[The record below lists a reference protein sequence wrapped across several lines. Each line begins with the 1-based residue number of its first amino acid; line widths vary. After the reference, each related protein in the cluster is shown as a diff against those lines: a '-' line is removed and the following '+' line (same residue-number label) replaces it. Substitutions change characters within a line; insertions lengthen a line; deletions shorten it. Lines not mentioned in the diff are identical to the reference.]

1 MIMVV
6 MMMVVVVMM
15 MMFIM
20 VMMRQHPLPC
30 CGAAGECVTSAL
42 FAASSAH
49 MPRTIT
55 LQHCLTAGGADA
67 SISGSCRGVSV
78 KITSQKRFQIRG
90 TSHQCCTHGCLCQ
103 QAFDYSIGGCI
114 SKHTRSALA
123 TLTTGMSE
131 CSHQQVF
138 AVCCVWCS

>member
-1 MIMVV
+1 MAAMTTK
-6 MMMVVVVMM
+6 MVVVMVMM
-15 MMFIM
+15 MMMM
-20 VMMRQHPLPC
+20 VTMLQQPLPC

-78 KITSQKRFQIRG
+78 KNKSQKRFQIRT
-90 TSHQCCTHGCLCQ
+90 TSHQCCTHGRLRQ

-114 SKHTRSALA
+114 RKHTRCALA
-123 TLTTGMSE
+123 ALTTGMSE
-131 CSHQQVF
+131 
-138 AVCCVWCS
+138 